1 MYIRRITRS
10 FLEMPL
16 FNIFNGSVCA
26 VSKHESEI
34 KDCVV
39 GRCGQWELKS
49 WTERVNRE
57 SWSSTVESSTVRVR
71 SGREVYWMCP
81 SANSRYDQ

>member
-26 VSKHESEI
+26 VSEHESEI

-39 GRCGQWELKS
+39 GRCGQLD
-49 WTERVNRE
+49 RE
-57 SWSSTVESSTVRVR
+57 S
-71 SGREVYWMCP
+71 
-81 SANSRYDQ
+81 